1 MATTAEKIKERKLD
15 RMRLGQA
22 VCDYVTLPSDPEV
35 RLAIVPLTEAE
46 YLQALNAVA
55 EIQRPDDLAG
65 AAIKDRVTGQE
76 ILVRA
81 IREERDLTQPVF
93 ETVHE
98 LMDTLEVQDVD
109 HVLDMYNEMI
119 EKSSPVIDGIPPE
132 ELEHLKKALQEMDWN
147 ALSGS
152 AWYAARRFLSRIIP
166 KPLLDNSLGVGSISQ
181 SITTKD

>member
-1 MATTAEKIKERKLD
+1 MQTTVEKIKERKLE

-46 YLQALNAVA
+46 YLQALNAVS
-55 EIQRPDDLAG
+55 EVPQGDDLAG
-65 AAIKDRVTGQE
+65 AAIKDRVTSQE

-81 IREERDLTQPVF
+81 VREERDLTQRVF
-93 ETVHE
+93 DSVAD
-98 LMDTLEVQDVD
+98 LMDVLEVQDVD
-109 HVLDMYNEMI
+109 HVLDMYREMV
-119 EKSSPVIDGIPPE
+119 EKSSPQIEAIPPE

-166 KPLLDNSLGVGSISQ
+166 TPLLDNSPGFGSTKP
-181 SITTKD
+181 SITTKG

>member
-1 MATTAEKIKERKLD
+1 MATTVEKIRERKLD

-46 YLQALNAVA
+46 YLQALNKVA
-55 EIQRPDDLAG
+55 EVPQGDDLAG
-65 AAIKDRVTGQE
+65 AAIKDRVTSQE

-81 IREERDLTQPVF
+81 IREEKDLTQKVF
-93 ETVHE
+93 ETVDE
-98 LMDTLEVQDVD
+98 LMDVLEVQDVD

-119 EKSSPVIDGIPPE
+119 EKSSPALDGIPE
-132 ELEHLKKALQEMDWN
+132 QELENLKKALQEMDWN
-147 ALSGS
+147 VLSGS

-166 KPLLDNSLGVGSISQ
+166 KPLLDNSPGSGSISP
-181 SITTKD
+181 STTTND